1 LHPPLAPVYVRAVAP
16 KRRHAWV
23 GFAIFA
29 VLAVVGLFVVHGVA
43 AGVTLFVALLE
54 FIFACIY
61 ALGGEQADSVAHSNR
76 GGFAGW
82 FGGWF

>member
-1 LHPPLAPVYVRAVAP
+1 MRP

-29 VLAVVGLFVVHGVA
+29 TLAVLGLFVLHGVA
-43 AGVTLFVALLE
+43 AGVVLFFAVLE
-54 FIFACIY
+54 FIFACMY
-61 ALGGEQADSVAHSNR
+61 ALRDEDPDARAKGDRTGL
-76 GGFAGW
+76 AGW